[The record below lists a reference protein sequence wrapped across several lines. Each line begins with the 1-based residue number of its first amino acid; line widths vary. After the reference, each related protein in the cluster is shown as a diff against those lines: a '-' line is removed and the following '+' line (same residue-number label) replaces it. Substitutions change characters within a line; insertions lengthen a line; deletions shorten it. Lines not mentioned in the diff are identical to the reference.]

1 MPVVTF
7 GNRRFAREHI
17 IEHTAERIDVCS
29 VVDVQALG
37 LLRTHVSVGSDDLSN
52 GLAGNARTQVFGDA
66 EVNDTDTAVGAY
78 HDVRGFDVAM
88 DTTTFMHI
96 FAKN

>member
-1 MPVVTF
+1 M
-7 GNRRFAREHI
+7 
-17 IEHTAERIDVCS
+17 S
-29 VVDVQALG
+29 
-37 LLRTHVSVGSDDLSN
+37 S
-52 GLAGNARTQVFGDA
+52 NARTQIFGDA

-96 FAKN
+96 AHGVENLAHEVDGPRHRERTVAFDVLLDGDAFHIFHGEEEVPVIIRPRMPHDVHH